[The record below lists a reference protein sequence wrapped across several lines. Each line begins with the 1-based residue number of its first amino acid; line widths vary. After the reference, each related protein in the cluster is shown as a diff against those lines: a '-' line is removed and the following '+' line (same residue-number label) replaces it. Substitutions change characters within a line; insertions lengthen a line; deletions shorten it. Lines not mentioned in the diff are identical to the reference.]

1 MKPEI
6 KLRGNGHWSQLRGN
20 RSEMVVAQYF
30 RNRKLEVVEQGQL
43 KLNHDLLVETFGR
56 VQVKTCH
63 MIERKELGRK
73 GWLLTSKRLR
83 CNLCASDRRYA
94 TGVIDWFAFV
104 YYQND
109 SPRVWLVPESKLR
122 ANDQYLKGSYA
133 IALNTARDRWE
144 LVELTPTLLEAV

>member
-1 MKPEI
+1 LKPEI
-6 KLRGNGHWSQLRGN
+6 KLRGNGHWTTLRGD

-30 RNRKLEVVEQGQL
+30 RNRKLEVLEQGHER
-43 KLNHDLLVETFGR
+43 LNHDLLVERFGR

-63 MIERKELGRK
+63 MIDRKESGRK
-73 GWLLTSKRLR
+73 GWLPTSKRLR

-122 ANDQYLKGSYA
+122 ANGEYLISGYS
-133 IALNTARDRWE
+133 IALNSVRARWE
-144 LVELTPTLLEAV
+144 SVDLTPTLLEAV